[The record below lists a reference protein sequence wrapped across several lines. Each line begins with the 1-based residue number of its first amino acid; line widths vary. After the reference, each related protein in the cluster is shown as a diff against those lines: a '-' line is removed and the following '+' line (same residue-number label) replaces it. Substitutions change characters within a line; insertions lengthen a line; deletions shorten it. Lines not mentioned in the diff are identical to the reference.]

1 MRRARYPLRVLLVLL
16 VCVALAAPAGAFA
29 AGEARGPLP
38 VINPFP
44 LLTPVLQ
51 PVPERAATLPAGRW
65 ALEVGTDYASLFS
78 GAGAGRDAY
87 FTDLEV
93 LRGHLRVRGGIAEG
107 WELWAE
113 LPYVYLWEGFLDGV
127 INAYHEAFG
136 FPTGGR
142 DQAGKNEYRF
152 QLIRGGQS
160 VVLSRPGD
168 GGVGDLS
175 LGVKHRFWAADNV
188 VLAAQLLGK
197 FPTGSSKRLAGSGR
211 ADFAAVLLGQFALG
225 PAYLHVQGG
234 VVFPGDF
241 RGASGLD
248 LRPYGVMTSAVEYPW
263 KDRCALLLQ
272 LQAQSSPFP
281 SFGFSDLDGIA
292 LQLVMGIRW
301 DLSPRSE
308 VRFAIAEDLTHRFT
322 PDVTF
327 HLSWAYRF

>member
-1 MRRARYPLRVLLVLL
+1 M
-16 VCVALAAPAGAFA
+16 
-29 AGEARGPLP
+29 
-38 VINPFP
+38 
-44 LLTPVLQ
+44 
-51 PVPERAATLPAGRW
+51 
-65 ALEVGTDYASLFS
+65 GTDYASLFG

-93 LRGHLRVRGGIAEG
+93 LRGHLRLRGGLAEG

-113 LPYVYLWEGFLDGV
+113 LPYVYLWEGFLDSA
-127 INAYHEAFG
+127 INAYHQAFG

-142 DQAGKNEYRF
+142 DQAGNNEYRF
-152 QLIRGGQS
+152 WLIRDGQP
-160 VVLSRPGD
+160 VVLSRAGD
-168 GGVGDLS
+168 GGVGDLTV
-175 LGVKHRFWAADNV
+175 GVKHRLWAADDM

-197 FPTGSSKRLAGSGR
+197 LPTGNSRRYAGSGR
-211 ADFAAVLLGQFALG
+211 ADVAAVLLGQFALG
-225 PAYLHVQGG
+225 PVYLHMQGG
-234 VVFPGDF
+234 GVFPGDF
-241 RGASGLD
+241 RGSSKLD
-248 LRPYGVMTSAVEYPW
+248 LRPYVVVTSAVEYPW

-281 SFGFSDLDGIA
+281 SFGFSDLDGVA

-322 PDVTF
+322 PDVAF